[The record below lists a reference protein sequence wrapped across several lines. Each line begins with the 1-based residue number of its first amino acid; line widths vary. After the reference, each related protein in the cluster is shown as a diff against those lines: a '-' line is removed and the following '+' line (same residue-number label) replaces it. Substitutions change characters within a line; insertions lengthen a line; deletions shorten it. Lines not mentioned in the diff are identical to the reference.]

1 MKRRKEIIR
10 MRRREEM
17 TRIKEEKK
25 DLNKRR
31 EEGLEWKNRRKIR
44 MKEE

>member
-25 DLNKRR
+25 DSNKRR